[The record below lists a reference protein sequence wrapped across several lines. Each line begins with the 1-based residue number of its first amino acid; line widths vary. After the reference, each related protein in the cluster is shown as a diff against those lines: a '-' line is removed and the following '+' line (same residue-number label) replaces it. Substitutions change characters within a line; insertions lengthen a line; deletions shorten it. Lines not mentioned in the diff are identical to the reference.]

1 MRIIRELLTRTKGE
15 RGTGTLEMAIIGG
28 MVVLIFVVVALLV
41 RVDQTGNAVESA
53 ADAAAREASLARDT
67 SQAQNA
73 AAQMANISLA
83 QAGVN
88 CVHLSVSIDAAGI
101 NAPLGT
107 TGVVSATIT
116 CTVAIGNSGL
126 IGQAPTRDITAT
138 AISPVDAYRE
148 R

>member
-1 MRIIRELLTRTKGE
+1 MRTIRYLIARTRGE
-15 RGTGTLEMAIIGG
+15 RGTGTLEMAIVGG
-28 MVVLIFVVVALLV
+28 LFVLIFIVVALVV
-41 RVDQTGNAVESA
+41 RVDQTSNAVESA

-73 AAQMANISLA
+73 AAQMANISLS

-88 CVHLSVSIDAAGI
+88 CVHLSVSIDAAGV

-107 TGVVSATIT
+107 TGIVSATIT
-116 CTVAIGNSGL
+116 CTVAVGNSGL